1 MPTKYLSK
9 VVKGTDTFYIK
20 DAEGQY
26 KIRTDCAKVPYYVTS
41 LPSTITDDMVGR
53 IYYVPITQSSYVSS
67 STPDGQEHTLAFSPI
82 ELSDGDKLFVQC
94 ELVGYPYGWTFALI
108 DAQTDVPFWNSL
120 SGVFSMEYTH
130 GMTQQASGTKS
141 VIVIAVGAPGSSP
154 TSVIYRVLK
163 ADRSSYKTGYH
174 AYIAVKQSNGTKF
187 FKSLTDENRMLIKT
201 ITDSNGSTV
210 YPEVDTY
217 YVDQRTDTS
226 SSLAA
231 VLPPVL
237 EFGDDIDSKS
247 EHKITF
253 YVKSTSTSPYT
264 PVTFTSADGKTIKK
278 NATFTYVSNT
288 FYTVTATWNGSYWYL
303 DRNRYA
309 NY

>member
-20 DAEGQY
+20 DTEGRQS
-26 KIRTDCAKVPYYVTS
+26 IQDDCVKTPYYVIS

-53 IYYVPITQSSYVSS
+53 IYYVPITQSSYVSN
-67 STPDGQEHTLAFSPI
+67 STPDGQTHTLALSPI
-82 ELSDGDKLFVQC
+82 ELSNGDKLFVQC
-94 ELVGYPYGWTFALI
+94 GLGGYPYGWTFALI
-108 DAQTDVPFWNSL
+108 DAQTELPFWNS
-120 SGVFSMEYTH
+120 GIGFSMEYTH
-130 GMTQQASGTKS
+130 GTTQQTSGTKS
-141 VIVIAVGAPGSSP
+141 VIVSVTGSEGAAP

-163 ADRSSYKTGYH
+163 ADRSSYTTGYH
-174 AYIAVKQSNGTKF
+174 AYIAAKQSNGTKF
-187 FKSLTDENRMLIKT
+187 FKRLTDENRMLIKK
-201 ITDSNGSTV
+201 ITDSNGSTI

-217 YVDQRTDTS
+217 YVDQRTITS
-226 SSLAA
+226 SPLAA

-237 EFGDDIDSKS
+237 EFGDDIDSKF

-264 PVTFTSADGKTIKK
+264 PVTFTSADGKKIKK
-278 NATFTYVSNT
+278 NSAFTYVSDT